1 MKNVKFLFVLFLAT
15 ATLISCSKDD
25 DDKITTEPSL
35 VGVWNMTNRTMD
47 GEPDPLDACEEKM
60 KFAFTETQLT
70 SYSYEGEEC
79 EIEEVLVYD
88 YTLDE
93 NKLVLT
99 LDNSTTEYTVEK
111 LTESTLELSTIFNDA
126 VYVSTFTRQ

>member
-93 NKLVLT
+93 SKLVLT

>member
-15 ATLISCSKDD
+15 ATLVSCSKDD